1 MKKRSLLM
9 SCLALF
15 MITMLGAGLY
25 SCENDV
31 EKEIVVPG
39 IAGTYTVAGKLVDA
53 NGAAMA
59 GVSVVID
66 GVVVATTAAD
76 GSYSIPLT
84 KSGSYEVTFTK
95 AGLTPIVKKVDV
107 KSSSSGKIVAINP
120 VIIKHNGGGGN

>member
-15 MITMLGAGLY
+15 MITLLGSGLY

-31 EKEIVVPG
+31 VNEVVVPG
-39 IAGTYTVAGKLVDA
+39 IAGNYTVAGKLVDA

-95 AGLTPIVKKVDV
+95 PGLTPIVKKVDV
-107 KSSSSGKIVAINP
+107 KSSTSGQIIKILP
-120 VIIKHNGGGGN
+120 VVIKHNGGGGN